1 MITLLAIAA
10 SLGTA
15 GLLIG
20 AVIYLRRSLT
30 LVRQLSFVLCVG
42 AVAAALSIYALAGGP
57 LPSGFEQV
65 FTWLV
70 AFLAAITILRLIGL
84 YVFDIHFRAHR
95 GVQLPPLLAPAIQA
109 VAYLLTAFVLLR
121 VSFPELS
128 LGPLLATSAVTSLV
142 LGLALQPILG
152 NLFAGIV
159 ISLEKP
165 FRLEDWIRVGQI
177 EGRVV
182 EITWRTTH
190 VRTRDNDNLIIPNGK
205 IAEEHVLNFYYPNPM
220 HLARVYVGAPYA
232 APPYRVRRALLECVA
247 GVDGTLDKPS
257 PDVYVK
263 EFAESAIHY
272 ELRVWI
278 KDIADVD
285 RIKSELMSRIWESF
299 KRHGITIPF
308 PIRTLEFAPR
318 PKPPARTAPT
328 PGGGLFVLE
337 GAGAGATVGLSERP
351 LLVGRTAPADL
362 QLADAQASKEHARIQ
377 WTGTG
382 YEIADLD
389 SSFGTWVNGV
399 RVSRCELN
407 PMDRITIGSTVLVFE
422 RDAS

>member
-1 MITLLAIAA
+1 
-10 SLGTA
+10 
-15 GLLIG
+15 
-20 AVIYLRRSLT
+20 
-30 LVRQLSFVLCVG
+30 
-42 AVAAALSIYALAGGP
+42 
-57 LPSGFEQV
+57 
-65 FTWLV
+65 
-70 AFLAAITILRLIGL
+70 
-84 YVFDIHFRAHR
+84 
-95 GVQLPPLLAPAIQA
+95 
-109 VAYLLTAFVLLR
+109 VLLR
-121 VSFPELS
+121 VWFPDLS

-159 ISLEKP
+159 ITLEKP
-165 FRLEDWIRVGQI
+165 FRLEDWIKVGQV

-205 IAEEHVLNFYYPNPM
+205 IAEEYVLNFYYPNPM
-220 HLARVYVGAPYA
+220 HLARVHVGVHYS

-247 GVDGTLDKPS
+247 DVEGALDKPS

-263 EFAESAIHY
+263 EFADSAIQY

-285 RIKSELMSRIWESF
+285 RIKSELMLRIWESF

-318 PKPPARTAPT
+318 PKPPAPAGQAPA
-328 PGGGLFVLE
+328 GRLFVLE
-337 GAGAGATVGLSERP
+337 GAGAGLTVGLSERP
-351 LLVGRTAPADL
+351 LLVGRTSPADL
-362 QLADAQASKEHARIQ
+362 QLADAQASKEHARIE
-377 WTGTG
+377 WTGAG
-382 YEIADLD
+382 YAIADLN

-399 RVSRCELN
+399 RVSRCDLN
-407 PMDRITIGSTVLVFE
+407 PMDRITIGGTVLVFE
-422 RDAS
+422 RDAT